1 MNDTLNEPKRKKRG
15 LWKEGPKLSSKS
27 SKSIIII
34 IIITTPP
41 SFVWIDGRAYTRIKE
56 GGGEKRKERTTA
68 FADTRGGARGI
79 RDAKK
84 KISRAAI
91 FARCRRR
98 LLLVSPLR

>member
-1 MNDTLNEPKRKKRG
+1 MNRREKKEAFGKKDQNCLPKA
-15 LWKEGPKLSSKS
+15 PKA
-27 SKSIIII
+27 II

>member
-34 IIITTPP
+34 ITTPP

-56 GGGEKRKERTTA
+56 GGGGEKRKERTTA